1 MLDLPTNSDP
11 FVPNQQVSNPNVH
24 KTETEVKREEVHTI
38 VLLDEVLPDFDLNQW
53 RHLQSDSNVEYVVA
67 IRHTFSQS
75 VFPNVQPLENVKRLE
90 NSNTLICVLDKR
102 LRCSNEII
110 ALVFYLMIHSKNSS
124 SLKSFEHSLDSFNG
138 DVPVWLDLEDVEDF
152 INFAKN
158 TYHDGSNP
166 VTAESVMV
174 IYDPNDNQF
183 SLQPLV
189 KYCLDKEWP
198 CHPCTSIVGSEALTV
213 ILYNLKEFHFESFT
227 RATTNLISI
236 TIKGQETKNQ

>member
-110 ALVFYLMIHSKNSS
+110 TLTFYMMIHSKNPSR
-124 SLKSFEHSLDSFNG
+124 LTSFEYSLD
-138 DVPVWLDLEDVEDF
+138 
-152 INFAKN
+152 
-158 TYHDGSNP
+158 
-166 VTAESVMV
+166 
-174 IYDPNDNQF
+174 
-183 SLQPLV
+183 
-189 KYCLDKEWP
+189 
-198 CHPCTSIVGSEALTV
+198 
-213 ILYNLKEFHFESFT
+213 
-227 RATTNLISI
+227 
-236 TIKGQETKNQ
+236 